1 MLSSLCLHI
10 SSTLNMEGFSLSL
23 LHTSLIYCPILP
35 NRYTTFDIVSSAS
48 CFFHKNNCQWSL
60 SMSPCPLIFS
70 HAMCISKSRVEKGG
84 LISLTPLWVEIE
96 PGSVESPAKTK
107 KGSLPALQEH
117 HAELR
122 RKNIRM
128 WKWHRN
134 ILVVRTCIF
143 ESNMLCS
150 IFCVTYQVY
159 DTGSIV
165 LPL

>member
-23 LHTSLIYCPILP
+23 SYTLPWDIVQFFPID
-35 NRYTTFDIVSSAS
+35 TTFDIVSCPS
-48 CFFHKNNCQWSL
+48 CFFHKSNCQWLL

-84 LISLTPLWVEIE
+84 LISLTSLWAEIE

-117 HAELR
+117 YAELR
-122 RKNIRM
+122 RKSTRM

-134 ILVVRTCIF
+134 ILVVRTSILG
-143 ESNMLCS
+143 SNILCS
-150 IFCVTYQVY
+150 IFCVSYQVY